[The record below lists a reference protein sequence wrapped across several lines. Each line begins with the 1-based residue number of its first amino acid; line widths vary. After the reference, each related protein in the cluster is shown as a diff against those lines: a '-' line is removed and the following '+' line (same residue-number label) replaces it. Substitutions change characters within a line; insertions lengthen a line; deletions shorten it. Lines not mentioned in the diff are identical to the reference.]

1 MSRIPTE
8 LSAQNTIASIPG
20 VKLPQGH
27 GVQPYDSAK
36 IALFALDCT
45 VVENT
50 KKDRKFTLFMDQIDK
65 HIIENP
71 NIFDEESFKDL
82 QNRNIGTE
90 ASFVN
95 EDDPF
100 YKLDEALPIG
110 VQNRVNELNAKKQT
124 ANLSAVIA
132 DIALYNK
139 IHPMIK
145 VFKFQV
151 SKGRGPATPRVT

>member
-1 MSRIPTE
+1 MSRIPPN
-8 LSAQNTIASIPG
+8 LSTISAAASIPG
-20 VKLPQGH
+20 VRYPSGRH
-27 GVQPYDSAK
+27 IDPNTVAK

-71 NIFDEESFKDL
+71 NMFDEESFRDL
-82 QNRNIGTE
+82 QNRNIDTE
-90 ASFVN
+90 TSFAN

-100 YKLDEALPIG
+100 YKLDEALPMG

-124 ANLSAVIA
+124 ANLGSILQ
-132 DIALYNK
+132 DIAFFNSIPNTSRLKQFNL
-139 IHPMIK
+139 
-145 VFKFQV
+145 Q
-151 SKGRGPATPRVT
+151 GLRTATPKVT